1 MRLRYRMYMYKC
13 MRIDL
18 GSRLRT
24 NCAQPAAVGGGEPG
38 LPLSHLSEWLAAGL
52 DGDACLIRSLPAAR
66 GAFHASEIA
75 RADDAQ
81 GHHLL

>member
-1 MRLRYRMYMYKC
+1 

-24 NCAQPAAVGGGEPG
+24 NCAQPAAVPTDVGAG

>member
-1 MRLRYRMYMYKC
+1 

-24 NCAQPAAVGGGEPG
+24 NCAQPAANVGAG